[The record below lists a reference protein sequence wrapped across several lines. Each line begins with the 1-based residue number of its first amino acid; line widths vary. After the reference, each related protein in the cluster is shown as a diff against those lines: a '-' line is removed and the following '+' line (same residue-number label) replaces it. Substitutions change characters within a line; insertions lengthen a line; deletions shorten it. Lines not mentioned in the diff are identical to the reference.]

1 MDKITYLKSQNAF
14 KYSENFENLFSI
26 QDNIESSLIPS
37 IEN

>member
-26 QDNIESSLIPS
+26 QNNIEGSFIPS
-37 IEN
+37 NEN